1 MLESGAKAKR
11 NGVREQFPAGS
22 SRGHSITRLGG
33 FMFGFDIFAIVFVLL
48 VIVTL
53 FGGIK
58 TVPQGYDW
66 TIERFGK
73 YIRTLSPG
81 LNIIVPYFDR
91 VGRKMNMMEQ
101 VIGIPEQEVITKDNA
116 TVTADGVAFFQV
128 FEAARASYEVANLEN
143 AITVLTMTNIRSVMG
158 SMDLDQVLS
167 HRDEIND
174 IVPPADLVEAMG
186 RQMKA
191 ERVKRADILQAEG
204 QRQSEIL
211 RAEGAKQSQILQAE
225 GRREAAFRD
234 AEARERSAE
243 AEAKAT
249 QMVSDAI
256 AKGDVAALNY
266 FIADKYIKAFGQF
279 ADGPNQKVIMLPV
292 EAVSML
298 GSLAGI
304 GEIAKATFGESAV
317 SAAAAARRASVPP
330 AGPNPPPV

>member
-1 MLESGAKAKR
+1 MLS
-11 NGVREQFPAGS
+11 
-22 SRGHSITRLGG
+22 
-33 FMFGFDIFAIVFVLL
+33 GFDVFAIVLVLL
-48 VIVTL
+48 VVVTL
-53 FGGIK
+53 FAGIK

-73 YIRTLSPG
+73 YTRTLKPG
-81 LNIIVPYFDR
+81 LNLIVPYFDR

-116 TVTADGVAFFQV
+116 TVTVDGVAFFQV

-167 HRDEIND
+167 HRDEINERLLRVVDAAVSPWGVKVNRIEIKD

-191 ERVKRADILQAEG
+191 ERGKRADILQAEG

-249 QMVSDAI
+249 LMVSEAI

-266 FIADKYIKAFGQF
+266 FIADKYIKAFGQL
-279 ADGPNQKVIMLPV
+279 ADSPNQKVIMLPV
-292 EAVSML
+292 EATGML
-298 GSLAGI
+298 SSLAGI

-317 SAAAAARRASVPP
+317 SAVAAARRGSVPSAGATPP
-330 AGPNPPPV
+330 AVPPKA